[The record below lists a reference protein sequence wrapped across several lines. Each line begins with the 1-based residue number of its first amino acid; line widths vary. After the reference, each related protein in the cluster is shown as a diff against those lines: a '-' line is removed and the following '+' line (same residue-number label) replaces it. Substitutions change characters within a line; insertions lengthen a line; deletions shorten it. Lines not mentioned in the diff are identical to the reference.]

1 MIKLFDLLT
10 EDWEL
15 NESILMGE
23 LLNPDES
30 FNYEGDKGLHFYKD
44 SLDNEY
50 FVRLT
55 YQPTDDPYFE
65 FKTGWFEDNNKS
77 KPRYDPPLPPNT
89 TALDNNKRGNTVAK
103 IYRDEL
109 IPRFI
114 QSNLSNQLIIKPKSN
129 SRYQF
134 SIRLVKKFT
143 PSSMEVIEDF
153 PNSITIKK

>member
-1 MIKLFDLLT
+1 MIKLFDLLV
-10 EDWEL
+10 EDWES
-15 NESILMGE
+15 NESIIMGE

-30 FNYEGDKGLHFYKD
+30 FNYEGDKGLYFYKD

-50 FVRLT
+50 FVRLV
-55 YQPTDDPYFE
+55 YQVTSDPYFE
-65 FKTGWFEDNNKS
+65 FKIGWFEDNNIS
-77 KPRYDPPLPPNT
+77 KPRYNPPLPPNV

-109 IPRFI
+109 IPRFE
-114 QSNLSNQLIIKPKSN
+114 QNDLSNQLIIKPISD

-143 PSSMEVIEDF
+143 PLSMEIIEDF

>member
-15 NESILMGE
+15 NESIIMGE

-30 FNYEGDKGLHFYKD
+30 FSYEGDKGLYFYKD
-44 SLDNEY
+44 SSDNEY
-50 FVRLT
+50 FVRLA
-55 YQPTDDPYFE
+55 YQVTESPYFE
-65 FKTGWFEDNNKS
+65 FKTGWFEGNDRS
-77 KPRYDPPLPPNT
+77 KPRYDPALPPNV

-109 IPRFI
+109 IPRFE
-114 QSNLSNQLIIKPKSN
+114 QNDLSNKLVIKPISS

-143 PSSMEVIEDF
+143 PSNMEVIEDY